1 VAVPIDDP
9 LQRRNAIALQVFSLI
24 LWSAVLFIEGVR
36 LAKGITWRSPLPSLV
51 NYTDMVLLGIAFWAL
66 RSGRYATGV
75 MIFVA
80 GFTIVQAGGIAYA
93 GLEYSRDALKNLAVP
108 LALSALLLGRRAL
121 WTVLFVV
128 SAAMAI
134 ALARDHYLLGG
145 VGPRPSPGA
154 PVGQL
159 GLALI
164 VFTILAVVLDRFG
177 LTLREALSDSLVRQH
192 KLEVTTGDLQ
202 REMGERQRVEARLV
216 EAQKL
221 EAVARLSGGIAH
233 DFNNILTVI
242 LSYTT
247 MLADELGEGH
257 RAHDDLLQM
266 RAAGERGADLTRQ
279 LLAFSR
285 RQVLR
290 PRTVDLNDIVHD
302 MEKMLRRLIGE
313 DVELVTQP
321 LAGRA
326 LVNVDPGQIEQV
338 IMNLAVNARDAM
350 PQGGKLTIEIGRVE
364 LDAAA
369 VAGRPIPPGSYR
381 LLKVTDNGTGMD
393 AKVMERI
400 FEPFFT
406 TKEVGKGTGLGLAT
420 VLGILQQSGGDV
432 RVTSESGKG
441 TTFCIY
447 LPLAEKEAGALP
459 SEPPVEARALGGTET
474 ILVVEDEDTVRRL
487 VRSVLQRQGYQV
499 LEAGNPGEALL
510 IFEQHPAIDLVLT
523 DVVMPRI
530 SGPALASRLLALR
543 PSLKIIYMSG
553 HIDPSAALDGAL
565 GSGAAFLQKPVTP
578 GALLS
583 RLREVLDTL

>member
-1 VAVPIDDP
+1 
-9 LQRRNAIALQVFSLI
+9 
-24 LWSAVLFIEGVR
+24 
-36 LAKGITWRSPLPSLV
+36 
-51 NYTDMVLLGIAFWAL
+51 
-66 RSGRYATGV
+66 
-75 MIFVA
+75 
-80 GFTIVQAGGIAYA
+80 
-93 GLEYSRDALKNLAVP
+93 VP
-108 LALSALLLGRRAL
+108 LALAALLLGRRAL
-121 WTVLFVV
+121 WTVLLTV

-145 VGPRPSPGA
+145 VGPRPAPGA

-177 LTLREALSDSLVRQH
+177 LTMREALSESLVRQH

-202 REMGERQRVEARLV
+202 REMGERQRVEARLIEV
-216 EAQKL
+216 QKL

-257 RAHDDLLQM
+257 RAYDDLLQM

-302 MEKMLRRLIGE
+302 MEKMLGRLIGE
-313 DVELVTQP
+313 DIELVTQP

-326 LVNVDPGQIEQV
+326 LVSVDPGQIEQV

-350 PQGGKLTIEIGRVE
+350 PKGGKLTMEIGRAD

-381 LLKVTDNGTGMD
+381 LLKVTDNGMGMQPD
-393 AKVMERI
+393 VLERI

-432 RVTSESGKG
+432 RVTSEPGKG

-447 LPLAEKEAGALP
+447 LPPAEKEAGALP
-459 SEPPVEARALGGTET
+459 SEPPVETRELSGTET
-474 ILVVEDEDTVRRL
+474 ILVVEDEDSVRRL
-487 VRSVLQRQGYQV
+487 VRSVLQRHGYQV
-499 LEAGNPGEALL
+499 LEAANPGEALL
-510 IFEQHPAIDLVLT
+510 IFEQQPGIDLVLT
-523 DVVMPRI
+523 DVVMPRV
-530 SGPALASRLLALR
+530 SGPTLASRLIGLR
-543 PSLKIIYMSG
+543 PKLKILYMSG
-553 HIDPSAALDGAL
+553 HIDPSAALDGVL
-565 GSGAAFLQKPVTP
+565 ESGAAFLQKPITP

-583 RLREVLDTL
+583 RVREVLDAPG